1 MNESKPT
8 IVVVNGTADEG
19 YWAVYYLLKTGK
31 FNVRATARRL
41 EGTRIERLKALD
53 FDGRQCEI
61 VQAATNDLQA
71 LKAAFEGADGIYGT
85 SIYNIYAKQY
95 RAANPE
101 EMEQCRILMTA
112 AEECSTLKHFVWQT
126 MTRFDLPP
134 ENIGLE
140 APIHFRT
147 KWFYEEHIK
156 NSELPWTFLRQPAY
170 MRQVIWGMQYKT
182 RLVYPY
188 APDSRLPYV
197 SEEDL
202 GKCVAAVFSDRE
214 KHLFQTIN
222 AVSEVVSPTEIA
234 ERAHALDSRFSSK
247 YRQATWLENAFFD
260 YVIVGLRPAFRY
272 PKQINQNIMAGNYF
286 GMTLEDKK
294 RCEAL
299 IAPLTLTKLEDW
311 MSEHFETSLPKN

>member
-1 MNESKPT
+1 MDTNKPT

-31 FNVRATARRL
+31 FNVRATARRV
-41 EGTRIERLKALD
+41 EGKRIDRLRSID
-53 FDGRQCEI
+53 FEGRRCEI
-61 VQAATNDLQA
+61 VKAATNDKEA
-71 LKAAFEGADGIYGT
+71 LISAFEGAQGIYGT

-101 EMEQCRILMTA
+101 EMEQGRLLLAA
-112 AEECSTLKHFVWQT
+112 AETCSTLKHFVWQT

-134 ENIGLE
+134 EDIGLE

-147 KWFYEEHIK
+147 KWFYEDKIK
-156 NSELPWTFLRQPAY
+156 ASNLPWTFLRQPAY
-170 MRQVIWGMQYKT
+170 MRQVVWGMQYKT

-202 GKCVAAVFSDRE
+202 GKCVAAIFSDRD

-234 ERAHALDSRFSSK
+234 ERAHALNSRFSPK
-247 YRQATWLENAFFD
+247 YRQASWLENAFFD

-294 RCEAL
+294 WCEDL
-299 IAPLTLTKLEDW
+299 IAPLQLTKLEDW
-311 MSEHFETSLPKN
+311 MSEHFKDSLPGA